1 MRNMPVQP
9 LDRQVRLHFTP
20 LHTTSLLSTPSH
32 STPLHFTSLHFT
44 SLHFTSFPMLSHSP
58 HSYLPFVKPH
68 RKYSSEAKLKTKQV
82 DDVLGGADAWEDVDR
97 VKTKCPF
104 CDGDEAFFMQIQIRS
119 ADEPMT
125 IFYKCCTCM
134 KQWNQ

>member
-1 MRNMPVQP
+1 MSLQP
-9 LDRQVRLHFTP
+9 SDRQVRLLSSSLINFVYIAHFHDSLSP
-20 LHTTSLLSTPSH
+20 WVLSLLTFRKDISPLFFSH
-32 STPLHFTSLHFT
+32 SHISIIH
-44 SLHFTSFPMLSHSP
+44 
-58 HSYLPFVKPH
+58 H

-104 CDGDEAFFMQIQIRS
+104 CDGEEAFFMQIQIRS

-125 IFYKCCTCM
+125 IFYKCCSCM

>member
-1 MRNMPVQP
+1 
-9 LDRQVRLHFTP
+9 
-20 LHTTSLLSTPSH
+20 
-32 STPLHFTSLHFT
+32 
-44 SLHFTSFPMLSHSP
+44 MLSHSP
-58 HSYLPFVKPH
+58 HFICP
-68 RKYSSEAKLKTKQV
+68 SSNHTGSIRQKKLKTKQV

-104 CDGDEAFFMQIQIRS
+104 CDGDEAFLQIQIRS

-125 IFYKCCTCM
+125 IFYKVACM